1 MGFAPT
7 REQIRAE
14 SVYASWHE
22 KGKKSVPASGGA
34 RDTYWTN
41 VSRGN
46 EILRRIQAVGGASS
60 GDELRRKELEQ
71 SPKYIAEQ
79 AKIKADKI
87 QAELDR
93 EKAIYQAGIVEGERL
108 LEIQL
113 ENQRLQEI
121 ENQMIT
127 FNEQQNAGD
136 FNETPITEINP
147 MDSCSGCGVDIFA
160 FSREQQEKEKIM
172 KIGGIAAVGIGI
184 LLLYTR
190 RNKK

>member
-7 REQIRAE
+7 PEQYKAYE
-14 SVYASWHE
+14 YASWHE
-22 KGKKSVPASGGA
+22 YGKKAVPASGGS
-34 RDTYWTN
+34 RDTFWTN
-41 VSRGN
+41 VNRGQ
-46 EILRRIQAVGGASS
+46 EILRRIKAVGGGVDD
-60 GDELRRKELEQ
+60 GDELRQKELEQ
-71 SPKYIAEQ
+71 SPEYIAKQ

-127 FNEQQNAGD
+127 FNEQQNSGD
-136 FNETPITEINP
+136 FNDTPITEINP
-147 MDSCSGCGVDIFA
+147 MDSCSGCGVDIH
-160 FSREQQEKEKIM
+160 SLKREQQLNENYL

-190 RNKK
+190 SNKK